1 MKKTLLLLLIIPF
14 LGCVNSPSDKS
25 EISTNL
31 DNIVTDNMIDSRYT
45 GKGTHISTRGLFKG
59 NKYVGEW
66 KDGKFHGS
74 GSYIFY
80 NQDGDTYVGEFR
92 DGKQNGKGIY
102 TWVSGGKYS
111 GDFKDNK
118 MHGYGTFI
126 RNNIGTYVGEFKEG
140 VFHGQGTYTLVN
152 GEIVNG
158 PWNNGVPIK

>member
-1 MKKTLLLLLIIPF
+1 MKKILLILFCLPMIVF
-14 LGCVNSPSDKS
+14 GQ
-25 EISTNL
+25 ISSNL
-31 DNIVTDNMIDSRYT
+31 DNIVTDNMIDSKYT
-45 GKGTHISTRGLFKG
+45 GKGTHISTSGLFKG
-59 NKYVGEW
+59 NVYVGEW
-66 KDGKFHGS
+66 KDGKFHGN
-74 GSYIFY
+74 GSYIF
-80 NQDGDTYVGEFR
+80 NSQDGDTYVGYFR

-102 TWVSGGKYS
+102 TWVSGGKYT

-158 PWNNGVPIK
+158 PWNNGVPVK

>member
-1 MKKTLLLLLIIPF
+1 MIPPTGTSKNINF
-14 LGCVNSPSDKS
+14 RTIVKDLKLSPKS
-25 EISTNL
+25 ITAYINL
-31 DNIVTDNMIDSRYT
+31 DNKKTTENKIYNSR
-45 GKGTHISTRGLFKG
+45 
-59 NKYVGEW
+59 
-66 KDGKFHGS
+66 KDKIEILEDD

-92 DGKQNGKGIY
+92 DGKQIGKGIY
-102 TWVSGGKYS
+102 TWVSGGKYT

-158 PWNNGVPIK
+158 PWNNGVPVK